1 MRFENKVCLVT
12 GSGSGIGRATAL
24 RFAREGGRIAVVDL
38 KPEGGSETV
47 KQIIDSGREAIFAQA
62 DVSNEQQV
70 RRAVDAA
77 VARWGRIN
85 VVVNDAAMMTFKPV
99 LELEVADFDRVLAVN
114 LRSVFLFCKFAG
126 AHMPPGSAVVN
137 VSSVHAHETTPRVA
151 PYAASKGGMEAFTRS
166 LAIEWEPRKIRVNCV
181 APGAVDT
188 PMLWNNPMVK
198 GGRESVKGE
207 VGEPEDIA
215 AAIAFLASDEAKFVN
230 GTTLVVA
237 GARLDIL

>member
-137 VSSVHAHETTPRVA
+137 VSSVHAHETTPRVSLF
-151 PYAASKGGMEAFTRS
+151 PASKGGM
-166 LAIEWEPRKIRVNCV
+166 
-181 APGAVDT
+181 
-188 PMLWNNPMVK
+188 
-198 GGRESVKGE
+198 
-207 VGEPEDIA
+207 
-215 AAIAFLASDEAKFVN
+215 
-230 GTTLVVA
+230 
-237 GARLDIL
+237 